1 MIKSFKHKGLEQ
13 LFETGRSAKVNQQQK
28 AKCMRLMDALDE
40 ALQPEDINIPGFGFH
55 GLEGKPKRYG
65 VSVSVSVSVSGNWR
79 ITFGWKGEDAIHVNL
94 EDYH

>member
-1 MIKSFKHKGLEQ
+1 MIKSFKHKGLKQ
-13 LFETGRSAKVNQQQK
+13 LFETGKSAKVNQQQK

-40 ALQPEDINIPGFGFH
+40 ALQPEDMNIPGFGFH

-65 VSVSVSVSVSGNWR
+65 VSVTGNWR